1 MSTSVRAYLSPT
13 LVLLAY
19 DWPEGESRAD
29 FLGFAIRRTPGFW
42 SQDGKSRANSSWLPN
57 RLTFT
62 GPVPTGE
69 PDVDSSNAPIQ
80 KFMWWDARIDSQDRE
95 KSFTYEV
102 FPVVGNPDSLQLLE
116 NAKAVCTVMLPAHI
130 EDKIGTW
137 FNRAV
142 VSSQAFSHKLQA
154 MGLAPNAVPPAD
166 KDLELRTWLANDL
179 ELAVPAAI
187 AGATAVAGAIYHLT
201 DELWVIPALRKFS
214 AVNSHQ
220 TALVYD
226 SHLIKNKNKI
236 SSPSPNQKVVDEL
249 GSKIHFYPRNKTNIM
264 HNKVLITGNARGP
277 AMVMMGSANLTT
289 EGLTQ
294 QANLLH
300 TFESEALAALYN
312 AQMAAI
318 ASNPT
323 VAETAKL
330 SKGWSPSININPDTR
345 VRVNFSPENNDRR
358 TQIDTIVEA
367 IAHAQ
372 HSVVFCMFMPTDQI
386 LLEACFAAA
395 DRGLAMFG
403 LVNKIDIKAEEK
415 VNKSKVDGKQ
425 PTTAQLAAV
434 ELYHRS
440 RQQKDVVDGEYFT
453 KGNIPAGFVPEILLY
468 PGDKYPPYPPVII
481 HHKFLVIDAEGK
493 TPIVYSGSANMSNNS
508 EHHNDENLLEIKGGK
523 VAAIYLAEGL
533 RLYEHY
539 RARAI
544 YIDTVHNP
552 VRGEILKLKTSKN
565 DWALKYYRKDSPE
578 YKARLSFARID

>member
-1 MSTSVRAYLSPT
+1 MSSSVRAYLSPT

-42 SQDGKSRANSSWLPN
+42 ALDGKSRTDSSWLPN

-62 GPVPTGE
+62 GAVPSGQ
-69 PDVDSSNAPIQ
+69 PDVDSSTAPIQ
-80 KFMWWDARIDSQDRE
+80 KFMWWDARIDPQDRE
-95 KSFTYEV
+95 KSFTYEI
-102 FPVVGNPDSLQLLE
+102 FPVVGSPENLLLLE
-116 NAKAVCTVMLPAHI
+116 NEKSVCTVVLPAHI

-142 VSSQAFSHKLQA
+142 LSSQAFSLKLQA
-154 MGLAPNAVPPAD
+154 MGLEPNAVPPAD

-179 ELAVPAAI
+179 EQTVPAATD
-187 AGATAVAGAIYHLT
+187 GATVVAGAIYHLT

-214 AVNSHQ
+214 ENKSHQ

-226 SHLIKNKNKI
+226 SHLIKNNNKP
-236 SSPSPNQKVVDEL
+236 SSLSPNQKVVDEL
-249 GSKIHFYPRNKTNIM
+249 GVKIHFYPRNKTNIM
-264 HNKVLITGNARGP
+264 HNKVLITGNIGVP
-277 AMVMMGSANLTT
+277 SMVMMGSANLTT

-300 TFESEALAALYN
+300 TFESAALAALYN

-323 VAETAKL
+323 VAQTAKL
-330 SKGWSPSININPDTR
+330 STGWSPSIIINPDTR

-372 HSVVFCMFMPTDQI
+372 HSVIFCMFMPTDQI

-403 LVNKIDIKAEEK
+403 LINKIDIKAEERI
-415 VNKSKVDGKQ
+415 NKSEADGKQ

-453 KGNIPAGFVPEILLY
+453 KGNLPAGFVPEILLY

-481 HHKFLVIDAEGK
+481 HHKFLVIDAEGEN
-493 TPIVYSGSANMSNNS
+493 PIVYSGSANMSNNS
-508 EHHNDENLLEIKGGK
+508 EHHNDENLLEIKGQK

-544 YIDTVHNP
+544 HIDTLHNP
-552 VRGEILKLKTSKN
+552 ARKEILKLQSSR
-565 DWALKYYRKDSPE
+565 DEWALKYYRKDSPE
-578 YKARLSFARID
+578 YKARISFAGKI